1 MDDRQCPSFSL
12 TVLRGLAK
20 GETALLTDGTG
31 TSPAGCIPAIAG
43 QAHLNRAGTLLCAA
57 PEEPLI
63 RVLGHGWLPG
73 GENRSLPC
81 TWVQAVTALGSG
93 PLDVLPVRRGISL
106 AWITLSD
113 KGSRGERVDRSGPQ
127 IEQLAGEH
135 LRLSLSRGYL
145 LPDSIEQLRC
155 LLTDLAL
162 LQGFDLILTSGGTG
176 LGPRDITPEATGMV
190 LDKGL
195 PGFER
200 VMTAASLEK
209 TPHGMISRARAG
221 VLGQSIVVNLPGSP
235 AAVRENLAPL
245 LPALGHALAKLQ
257 GDQADCGHG

>member
-1 MDDRQCPSFSL
+1 MDDRPCPRFSL
-12 TVLRGLAK
+12 KVLKKLAG
-20 GETALLTDGTG
+20 GETALLTG
-31 TSPAGCIPAIAG
+31 SPEDCPVGCIPAIAG
-43 QAHLNRAGTLLCAA
+43 QAHLHRAGTLLCAA
-57 PEEPLI
+57 PEEPLL
-63 RVLGHGWLPG
+63 RVLGHGWLPA
-73 GENRSLPC
+73 GENRSSPC
-81 TWVQAVTALGSG
+81 TWVQAVAALGGG
-93 PLDVLPVRRGISL
+93 PIEVLPVRCGISL

-127 IEQLAGEH
+127 IDQLAREH
-135 LRLSLSRGYL
+135 LQISLSRGYL
-145 LPDSIEQLRC
+145 LPDSLEQLRC

-176 LGPRDITPEATGMV
+176 LGPRDYTPEATGMV

-195 PGFER
+195 PGFEF
-200 VMTAASLEK
+200 VMTGASLAK

-245 LPALGHALAKLQ
+245 LPALPHALAKLQ